1 MNGRMPRLALIFVFL
16 LAVAGPASAQVK
28 PNLTIKNFYGTFVG
42 QTVYETEKGLSKRD
56 LNVTIKPEDNGG
68 FNVTWVT
75 ISQRPNGTIK
85 KAKHSISFRPT
96 RRDGIYSSAMQVN
109 RFGARVP
116 LDPLKGDPY
125 VWARIDGNKFTVYA
139 MLITD
144 EGGYEMQTYQRTL
157 ADGDMLLN
165 FSRVRNGVALK
176 EIKARLKRVDN
187 AK

>member
-1 MNGRMPRLALIFVFL
+1 MSG
-16 LAVAGPASAQVK
+16 
-28 PNLTIKNFYGTFVG
+28 
-42 QTVYETEKGLSKRD
+42 
-56 LNVTIKPEDNGG
+56 
-68 FNVTWVT
+68 
-75 ISQRPNGTIK
+75 
-85 KAKHSISFRPT
+85 
-96 RRDGIYSSAMQVN
+96 
-109 RFGARVP
+109 
-116 LDPLKGDPY
+116 
-125 VWARIDGNKFTVYA
+125 ARIDGNKFTVYA